1 MKTETMV
8 VEMLHMVFTK
18 RNFRIIIAA
27 PFENQVRNMFMRLNE
42 LIKESPLVSQ
52 EVIRATKNPY
62 IIEFANGS
70 SILGFTTGDDAASIR
85 GQRADF
91 QDMYQ
96 VYYLTYRDT
105 IDKRCLQWNKT
116 NYIEIKNGLQ
126 VSLRNLKLLPKLL
139 MEQAILELA

>member
-42 LIKESPLVSQ
+42 LIKESPLVNQ
-52 EVIRATKNPY
+52 EVVRSTKNPY

-91 QDMYQ
+91 QDVYQ
-96 VYYLTYRDT
+96 VYYLTYRE
-105 IDKRCLQWNKT
+105 
-116 NYIEIKNGLQ
+116 Y
-126 VSLRNLKLLPKLL
+126 
-139 MEQAILELA
+139 